1 MIKMDKIALVT
12 GCSSGIGLQ
21 TAIDLAKNG
30 YTTYAS
36 MRNLDKKDELE
47 AEALKANVKVN
58 IIQLDVSQ
66 DESVSK
72 AIEQIKNEHKRI
84 DILVNN
90 AGYGLFGSIEGTSIE
105 EFKEQVDTDFFGAVR
120 TTKKILP
127 IMREQGEGFII
138 NISSVAG
145 FMGFPIVPAYVCSKF
160 ALEGFTECLR
170 HELYEKN
177 SKKQIHAVLIE
188 PGVVGTKFYD
198 NRITAKNAKSVP
210 KYANM
215 LKGMEAA
222 GEQLF
227 EHALGP
233 EQVSEKILRVLSEEN
248 PEPRYRVGNDSNQ
261 YWKDKTSHTSIEFE
275 KIIRTML
282 DQMTDPG
289 EK

>member
-1 MIKMDKIALVT
+1 MSKIALVT

-30 YTTYAS
+30 YTTYAK
-36 MRNLDKKDELE
+36 MRNIDKKNKLE
-47 AEALKANVKVN
+47 VGAQKANVKLN
-58 IIQLDVSQ
+58 IVQLDVS
-66 DESVSK
+66 DDNSVSK
-72 AIEQIKNEHKRI
+72 VIDQIKNEHQRI
-84 DILVNN
+84 DVLVNN

-105 EFKEQVDTDFFGAVR
+105 EFKEQIDTDFFGAVR

-177 SKKQIHAVLIE
+177 SDKQIHAVLIE
-188 PGVVGTKFYD
+188 PGVVNTSFYD
-198 NRITAKNAKSVP
+198 NMKVAKDARNVP
-210 KYANM
+210 KHKEM
-215 LKGMEAA
+215 LDGMMAA
-222 GEQLF
+222 GAQLF
-227 EHALGP
+227 ENAMGP
-233 EQVSEKILRVLSEEN
+233 EEVSKKILRVLNEEN

-261 YWKDKTSHTSIEFE
+261 YWADKTVKTPLEFE
-275 KIIRTML
+275 ATIRGML
-282 DQMTDPG
+282 EMMTEQKP
-289 EK
+289 E

>member
-1 MIKMDKIALVT
+1 MSKIALVT

-30 YTTYAS
+30 YTTYAT
-36 MRNLDKKDELE
+36 MRNLDKKNKLE
-47 AEALKANVKVN
+47 VGAQKANVKLN
-58 IIQLDVSQ
+58 IVQLDVS
-66 DESVSK
+66 DDNSVSK
-72 AIEQIKNEHKRI
+72 VIDQIKNEHQRI
-84 DILVNN
+84 DVLVNN

-105 EFKEQVDTDFFGAVR
+105 EFKEQIDTDFFGAVR

-177 SKKQIHAVLIE
+177 SDKQIHAVLIE
-188 PGVVGTKFYD
+188 PGVVNTSFYD
-198 NRITAKNAKSVP
+198 NMKVAKDARNVP
-210 KYANM
+210 KHKEM
-215 LKGMEAA
+215 LDGMMAA
-222 GEQLF
+222 GAQLF
-227 EHALGP
+227 ENAMGP
-233 EQVSEKILRVLSEEN
+233 EEVSKKILRVLNEEN

-261 YWKDKTSHTSIEFE
+261 YWADRSVKTPLEFE
-275 KIIRTML
+275 ATIRGML
-282 DQMTDPG
+282 EMMTDQKP
-289 EK
+289 E

>member
-1 MIKMDKIALVT
+1 MSKIALVT

-30 YTTYAS
+30 YTTYAT
-36 MRNLDKKDELE
+36 MRNIDKKNKLE
-47 AEALKANVKVN
+47 VGAQKANVKLN
-58 IIQLDVSQ
+58 IVQLDVS
-66 DESVSK
+66 DDNSVSK
-72 AIEQIKNEHKRI
+72 VIDQIKNEHQRI
-84 DILVNN
+84 DVLVNN

-105 EFKEQVDTDFFGAVR
+105 EFKEQIDTDFFGAVR

-177 SKKQIHAVLIE
+177 SDKQIHAVLIE
-188 PGVVGTKFYD
+188 PGVVNTSFYD
-198 NRITAKNAKSVP
+198 NMKVAKDARNVP
-210 KYANM
+210 KHKEM
-215 LKGMEAA
+215 LDGMMAA
-222 GEQLF
+222 GAQLF
-227 EHALGP
+227 ENAMGP
-233 EQVSEKILRVLSEEN
+233 EEVSKKILRVLNEEN

-261 YWKDKTSHTSIEFE
+261 YWADRSVKTPLEFE
-275 KIIRTML
+275 ATIRGML
-282 DQMTDPG
+282 EMMTDQKP
-289 EK
+289 E

>member
-1 MIKMDKIALVT
+1 MSKIALVT

-30 YTTYAS
+30 YTTYAT
-36 MRNLDKKDELE
+36 MRNMDKKNKLE
-47 AEALKANVKVN
+47 VGAQKANVKLN
-58 IIQLDVSQ
+58 IVQLDVS
-66 DESVSK
+66 DDNSVSK
-72 AIEQIKNEHKRI
+72 VIDQIKNEHQRI
-84 DILVNN
+84 DVLVNN

-105 EFKEQVDTDFFGAVR
+105 EFKEQIDTDFFGAVR

-177 SKKQIHAVLIE
+177 SDKQIHAVLIE
-188 PGVVGTKFYD
+188 PGVVNTSFYD
-198 NRITAKNAKSVP
+198 NMKVAKDARNVP
-210 KYANM
+210 KHKEM
-215 LKGMEAA
+215 LDGMMAA
-222 GEQLF
+222 GAQLF
-227 EHALGP
+227 ENAMGP
-233 EQVSEKILRVLSEEN
+233 EEVSKKILRVLNEEN

-261 YWKDKTSHTSIEFE
+261 YWADRSVKTPLEFE
-275 KIIRTML
+275 ATIRGML
-282 DQMTDPG
+282 EMMTDQKP
-289 EK
+289 E

>member
-1 MIKMDKIALVT
+1 MSKIALVT

-30 YTTYAS
+30 YTIYAT
-36 MRNLDKKDELE
+36 MRNLDKKNKLE
-47 AEALKANVKVN
+47 VAAQKANVKLN
-58 IIQLDVSQ
+58 IVQLDVS
-66 DESVSK
+66 DDNSVSK
-72 AIEQIKNEHKRI
+72 VIDQIKNEHQRI
-84 DILVNN
+84 DVLVNN

-105 EFKEQVDTDFFGAVR
+105 EFKEQIDTDFFGAVR

-177 SKKQIHAVLIE
+177 SDKQIHAVLIE
-188 PGVVGTKFYD
+188 PGVVNTSFYD
-198 NRITAKNAKSVP
+198 NMKVAKDARNVP
-210 KYANM
+210 KHKEM
-215 LKGMEAA
+215 LDGMMAA
-222 GEQLF
+222 GAQLF
-227 EHALGP
+227 ENAMGP
-233 EQVSEKILRVLSEEN
+233 EEVSKKILRVLNEEN

-261 YWKDKTSHTSIEFE
+261 YWADRTVKTPLEFE
-275 KIIRTML
+275 ATIRGML
-282 DQMTDPG
+282 EMMTDQKP
-289 EK
+289 E